1 MRLNAGRHFS
11 VSNVR
16 GRKREAYVSESL
28 QSVKRIANVRFMRE
42 KVRRVTIERRKNA
55 DQEKTGAKRYAG
67 AREEWCSLFYVF
79 KSG

>member
-11 VSNVR
+11 ISNVR

-67 AREEWCSLFYVF
+67 AREE
-79 KSG
+79 

>member
-1 MRLNAGRHFS
+1 MPLNAGNHFS

-55 DQEKTGAKRYAG
+55 D
-67 AREEWCSLFYVF
+67 
-79 KSG
+79 